1 MLVKVKKKPLKFN
14 GRMYAIDKT
23 LEMDRKYAKLF
34 ITLGYVQEVKTQD
47 DSEDEAEQAE
57 PVAPWEPIE
66 KPKRTYRRRDMKA
79 E

>member
-1 MLVKVKKKPLKFN
+1 
-14 GRMYAIDKT
+14 
-23 LEMDRKYAKLF
+23 MDRKYAKLF

-57 PVAPWEPIE
+57 PVAPWEPID